1 MGGGEGES
9 EMAEKEWGKREEKYS
24 MERTGD
30 TRVVLVH
37 FFVYMYSLC
46 SCFLAFFFF
55 LPFFCFFCCPDY
67 VFFSI
72 RKRVRNTKMFL
83 VLRLMFWCLW
93 WKRRCCLRVV
103 N

>member
-1 MGGGEGES
+1 MLGEKRRGGGGVAKACTSRLGEFEREMAEWGGEGES

-55 LPFFCFFCCPDY
+55 FLFS
-67 VFFSI
+67 VFFL
-72 RKRVRNTKMFL
+72 VRIMSFFL
-83 VLRLMFWCLW
+83 LE
-93 WKRRCCLRVV
+93 KE
-103 N
+103 